1 MGAGKS
7 TLGNKLARALA
18 YDFYDSDHE
27 IEKATGVDIGWIFDA
42 EGEAGFRDRESQQLQ
57 LLLQKHDCVIATG
70 GGVVLREQNRDLL
83 RARSTV
89 IYVEVD
95 IEVQLARLRSCS
107 NRPLLGASSSDPAA
121 DSAKRRAI
129 LTKLRDEREQL
140 YLSTAHIR
148 FPSGNKT
155 PAADLAELIELIQNH

>member
-7 TLGNKLARALA
+7 TLGNKLARALG

-42 EGEAGFRDRESQQLQ
+42 EGEEGFRDRESQQLQ
-57 LLLQKHDCVIATG
+57 LLLQKHDCIIATG

-83 RARSTV
+83 RAHSTV

-95 IEVQLARLRSCS
+95 IEVQLARYAVAAIDPCS
-107 NRPLLGASSSDPAA
+107 VPAVPTLPPTA
-121 DSAKRRAI
+121 PSAG
-129 LTKLRDEREQL
+129 Q
-140 YLSTAHIR
+140 S
-148 FPSGNKT
+148 
-155 PAADLAELIELIQNH
+155 